1 MQPEAGETK
10 GKQQGRRHAVKQ
22 PHQPVIEQHGNGERE
37 QGKPEPEQG
46 VMIVNLIDQA
56 IEQPGI
62 GRQGEGQHELIPE
75 IAALA
80 AIEGVGPRQ
89 QHSSQQQGAVGLAGQ
104 LLEGEKQ
111 EKKQEQGGNPA
122 HQSQHK
128 TARPVRL
135 GVAGHLP
142 VHHIGLL

>member
-1 MQPEAGETK
+1 MEIK
-10 GKQQGRRHAVKQ
+10 L
-22 PHQPVIEQHGNGERE
+22 IE
-37 QGKPEPEQG
+37 
-46 VMIVNLIDQA
+46 QA

-111 EKKQEQGGNPA
+111 EKEQEQGSNPPT
-122 HQSQHK
+122 SPSIK
-128 TARPVRL
+128 RL
-135 GVAGHLP
+135 DQ
-142 VHHIGLL
+142 